1 MHSHQNL
8 ARRRND
14 RRSPSAPAQKPSRVD
29 SWLEFVIT
37 PELRTL
43 SFGELV
49 LHVGVLATD
58 HISYSRPEDD
68 SAALIAEQRFHAC
81 AINRHSEQAKS
92 EHERRRRFR
101 HA

>member
-29 SWLEFVIT
+29 LLLEFVIT
-37 PELRTL
+37 PELTTL

-49 LHVGVLATD
+49 LHVTD

-81 AINRHSEQAKS
+81 AINRHSEQAKP
-92 EHERRRRFR
+92 EHEHRRRFR